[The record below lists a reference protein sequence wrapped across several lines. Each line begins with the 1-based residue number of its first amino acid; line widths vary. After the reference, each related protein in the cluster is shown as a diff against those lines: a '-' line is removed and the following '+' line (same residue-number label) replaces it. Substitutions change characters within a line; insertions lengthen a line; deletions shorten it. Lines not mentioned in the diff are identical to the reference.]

1 METKTSR
8 FWKLS
13 GGALGLVMVLAIL
26 VAANILL
33 SQFRLRTDLTGE
45 KLYTLSDGTRQV
57 LQKMDRNVTLM
68 FFFTSSAPEVPAPLK
83 TFAQQVEDLLK
94 EYDLAGGGKIH
105 IEKYDPKPD
114 SDAEDLAQRYGLE
127 GQMLPPA
134 GPNLFLGLVARSG
147 EQQDVIPLIDPRT
160 GDLLEYNITRMIHRV
175 TTVKKPVV
183 GVMSPLPVL
192 GAQPSPYA
200 PPGRQ
205 PQSQP
210 WAAFRDL
217 SRDYEVRTIAPA
229 AETLDPDLDTLV
241 VVHPKSLSEKT
252 LYAIDQFVIHGGRL
266 LAFMDPFCVADQ
278 EASSRM
284 DPYGGMGAQRSSTLG
299 KLLDTWGVT
308 FDAGKIVADLE
319 ASTPLRGRNNT
330 IEQSPLYLSL
340 NKKNLAA
347 NDVLTSPV
355 SSLMMVMAGAFTST
369 SAAEGLKAT
378 PLITTS
384 GRSSL
389 TDAMMAQFDPNA
401 FRRGL
406 KDNPKSYPLAI
417 RLQGK
422 FKTAFPDGAPSGAD
436 PADTNAVKTADA
448 SFLKESKQEGNV
460 ILVADVDMLVNDFC
474 VQELN
479 LFGYRGFQPFNDNI
493 NLFANMVEQMAG
505 SAELIG
511 IRCRGTLNRPF
522 TRVLA
527 IQAEAQ
533 SRWMEQEQMLEEK
546 LQASQRRI
554 DELQKQKDEK
564 QRFILSPE
572 QAKELESIRAEVL
585 NYKQEL
591 KQVRRN
597 LREDIEV
604 LGMKVKA
611 INILLVPILVALAG
625 ILFAALR
632 KIRK

>member
-1 METKTSR
+1 MNVNTSR

-13 GGALGLVMVLAIL
+13 GGAAGLVMVLAIL
-26 VAANILL
+26 VAGNIILN
-33 SQFRLRTDLTGE
+33 QFRIRKDLTEE
-45 KLYTLSDGTRQV
+45 KLYTLSDGSRTV

-83 TFAQQVEDLLK
+83 NFAQQVEDLLK
-94 EYDLAGGGKIH
+94 EYELAGGGNIH

-114 SDAEDLAQRYGLE
+114 SDAEDLALRYGLQ

-147 EQQDVIPLIDPRT
+147 DQQDTIPLIDPRT

-183 GVMSPLPVL
+183 GIMSPLPVL
-192 GAQPSPYA
+192 GSQPSPYM

-205 PQSQP
+205 PESKA

-217 SRDYEVRTIAPA
+217 PQDYEVRSVAPG
-229 AETLDPDLDTLV
+229 AESLDPDLDTLV
-241 VVHPKSLSEKT
+241 VVHPKSISDKT
-252 LYAIDQFVIHGGRL
+252 LFAIDQFVLHGGRL
-266 LAFMDPFCVADQ
+266 LVFVDPFCVADQ
-278 EASSRM
+278 ESTSQM

-299 KLLDTWGVT
+299 KL
-308 FDAGKIVADLE
+308 FDAWGITYGSGKIVADIE
-319 ASTPLRGRNNT
+319 ATTPLRGRNNT

-340 NKKNLAA
+340 TKKNLAA
-347 NDVLTSPV
+347 KDVLTAPV
-355 SSLMMVMAGAFTST
+355 NSLMMVMAGAFSG
-369 SAAEGLKAT
+369 SAAEGLRLT
-378 PLITTS
+378 PLISTS
-384 GRSSL
+384 GKSAL

-401 FRRGL
+401 FRREL
-406 KDNPKSYPLAI
+406 KNNPKQYHLAV

-422 FKTAFPDGAPSGAD
+422 FKTAFPNGAPAD
-436 PADTNAVKTADA
+436 GDPGSTNKVKTADV
-448 SFLKESKQEGNV
+448 SFVKESKQDGNV
-460 ILVADVDMLVNDFC
+460 ILVADVDMLYNDFC
-474 VQELN
+474 VQALN
-479 LFGYRGFQPFNDNI
+479 LFGYQGFQPFNDNI
-493 NLFANMVEQMAG
+493 NLFANMVEQLAG
-505 SAELIG
+505 SADLIG

-527 IQAEAQ
+527 LQADAQ

-554 DELQKQKDEK
+554 NELQRQKDEK

-572 QAKELESIRAEVL
+572 QARELESSRAEVL

-597 LREDIEV
+597 LREDIEA
-604 LGMKVKA
+604 LGIKVKA
-611 INILLVPILVALAG
+611 INILLVPALVALAG
-625 ILFAALR
+625 ILFATFR
-632 KIRK
+632 KMKI